1 MEIYYQLDHTET
13 EHLRCGD
20 VDTHV
25 YSIIAVVDGIANDI
39 DTAHCTMWP
48 DLEPDDILDYIH
60 GALKNQLFQDMWDES
75 EPDSFFPASEIPTR
89 YPNAIKYIPS

>member
-1 MEIYYQLDHTET
+1 MEIYYQLDYTET

-39 DTAHCTMWP
+39 DIVHCTMWP

-60 GALKNQLFQDMWDES
+60 DALKNQLFHDMWDES

-89 YPNAIKYIPS
+89 YPNAKKYTEE

>member
-1 MEIYYQLDHTET
+1 MEIYYQLDYTET

-48 DLEPDDILDYIH
+48 DLKPDDILDYIH
-60 GALKNQLFQDMWDES
+60 DALKNQLFQDLWDES
-75 EPDSFFPASEIPTR
+75 EPDSFFLSSEIPAK
-89 YPNAIKYIPS
+89 YPNAKKYTEE

>member
-1 MEIYYQLDHTET
+1 MEIYYQLDYTET
-13 EHLRCGD
+13 EHLHCGD

-39 DTAHCTMWP
+39 DTSHCTMWP

-60 GALKNQLFQDMWDES
+60 DAIRNQLFQYMWDES

-89 YPNAIKYIPS
+89 YPNAKKYTEE